1 MKLRLVTA
9 VFALSASCGYV
20 GPPQPPALN
29 LPQPIADLSAVQTG
43 DKIVVRFTTPSQTT
57 ENLAIT
63 KLRTIELAVGTDA
76 SFANAHRYQIP
87 PGELGAREFEIP
99 ARERIGQQVTLGIRT
114 TGQSGRESDW
124 SNRSFLIVGTP
135 LSKPADVTPSNT
147 AQGVALRWTG
157 NAPRYRV
164 FRSVLG
170 DPMPV
175 FETAGESDT
184 AEFVDTLT
192 VFGVR
197 YAYIVMGLSG
207 DSQESPRSEPVEI
220 ETVDKFAPAV
230 PTGLSASSQGN
241 AVDLSWT
248 PSNEEDLGGYNLFRA
263 TDDGPFALYQRNLL
277 LPAYHD
283 AGVES
288 GKRYRYSVSAID
300 KSGNESER
308 SEETSATV
316 E

>member
-1 MKLRLVTA
+1 MKLRWVTA
-9 VFALSASCGYV
+9 VFALLAGCGYV

-43 DKIVVRFTTPSQTT
+43 DKIVVRFTTPTQTT
-57 ENLAIT
+57 ENLPIT

-76 SFANAHRYQIP
+76 SLGNARHVQIP
-87 PGELGAREFEIP
+87 PDELGAREFPID
-99 ARERIGQQVTLGIRT
+99 AREWIGQQVTVGIRT

-124 SNRSFLIVGTP
+124 SNRRLISVGTP
-135 LSKPADVTPSNT
+135 LNKPTGIVPSNT

-157 NAPRYRV
+157 NASRYRV
-164 FRSVLG
+164 FRSILD

-175 FETAGESDT
+175 FEMAGESDT

-192 VFGVR
+192 VFGAR
-197 YAYIVMGLSG
+197 YAYVVMGISG

-220 ETVDKFAPAV
+220 ETVDKFAPAI

-248 PSNEEDLGGYNLFRA
+248 PSTEDDLGGYNLFRA
-263 TDDGPFALYQRNLL
+263 VDDGPFALYQRNLS

-283 AGVES
+283 TSVES

-308 SEETSATV
+308 AEEKSATV